1 MKQVY
6 FAQIYKAIC
15 LSIVYVSTAPLPVH
29 AQASPRVERNGGG
42 QLINQDYFSAKQ
54 YPEVQTS
61 LSLVE
66 GFHLNERVMND
77 FRAARYSIVI
87 GDLKYALDK
96 FPNHPK
102 ALMLLGATGIL
113 AKSPAL
119 AAPFYEKALRLYPQY
134 ALTNAQYGK
143 YLIDIGRGKDGIA
156 RLQRALQID
165 PNSPQAR
172 KWLAEVQA
180 KSGSTH
186 PGRQPA
192 EQPQS
197 MTEKEGAK

>member
-1 MKQVY
+1 M
-6 FAQIYKAIC
+6 
-15 LSIVYVSTAPLPVH
+15 
-29 AQASPRVERNGGG
+29 ERNGGG
-42 QLINQDYFSAKQ
+42 QLINQDYFTAKQ

-61 LSLVE
+61 LSFVE
-66 GFHLNERVMND
+66 GFHLNERVMKD
-77 FRAARYSIVI
+77 FRAGYYSTVI

-102 ALMLLGATGIL
+102 ALMLLGAAGIL
-113 AKSPAL
+113 SKSPAL

-143 YLIDIGRGKDGIA
+143 YLIDIGRAKDGIA

-172 KWLAEVQA
+172 RWLAEAQV
-180 KSGSTH
+180 KSGGGRL
-186 PGRQPA
+186 GRQPA
-192 EQPQS
+192 EQPHG
-197 MTEKEGAK
+197 MTEKESAK

>member
-1 MKQVY
+1 MKRVY
-6 FAQIYKAIC
+6 FNKIYKTIFLSVVC
-15 LSIVYVSTAPLPVH
+15 LLTVPLQVR
-29 AQASPRVERNGGG
+29 AQSSSRIERNGEG
-42 QLINQDYFSAKQ
+42 QLVNQDYFTAKQ
-54 YPEVQTS
+54 YPEVQRS

-77 FRAARYSIVI
+77 FRAARYSTVI

-102 ALMLLGATGIL
+102 ALMLLSATSIL

-134 ALTNAQYGK
+134 PLTNAQYGK
-143 YLIDIGRGKDGIA
+143 YLVDIGRVKDGVA
-156 RLQRALQID
+156 RLQRALQLD
-165 PNSPQAR
+165 PKSPQAQR
-172 KWLAEVQA
+172 WLAEVQA
-180 KSGSTH
+180 KSGGGH
-186 PGRQPA
+186 LGRQPA

-197 MTEKEGAK
+197 MTEKESVK